1 MSEGTLYSWP
11 ESGNSYKVRLLAALL
26 GLNLKIEDLDFLH
39 DEQHQPKFLSINPRG
54 EVPTLVTGGKTLTD
68 SSSILVYLA
77 GTYTHGGKPGPST
90 FWSSD
95 LYEQAQ
101 IIDWLAFSNSWVQYG
116 VFTNRAILSYNG
128 PYNGLGSNDK
138 WTKEKLDIF
147 LEEGAIRGNKSLQIL
162 QTRLEAHEWLVLNRP
177 TIADIS
183 VFVYVALAPMGD
195 IALTPYPAVLAWI
208 ERPAVLASE
217 DLTLLAVYSR
227 TLASAKTFVSEIEEG
242 NNKISLYSD
251 DSPASHSLDSLLVR
265 ADISAVIIALPILV
279 QPAIIRRCLAAGKHV
294 LSEKPIAPDVTTALE
309 LLHFYRTLGGGD
321 ASGSGGGSSSRPT
334 WSVAENQRFLTNFQ
348 RAATAVA
355 ARGRPQTFRVRVA
368 NMVLPGGKYIETA
381 WRKSPGYQGGF
392 VLDGGLQ
399 AHLPPLDTVVAT
411 ARTAGGAVGTI
422 SISFGTTEEKANE
435 FVVGSEKGWVAI
447 REFDRVVVDGKTED
461 VDADGGGVKREV
473 RAWGAMLSKG
483 QGKKVDVNAALE
495 PEQALADLELVEAML
510 KSAQEGGRV
519 VKLQYQRVRIDG
531 GQPC

>member
-54 EVPTLVTGGKTLTD
+54 EVPTLVTGDKTLTD

-77 GTYTHGGKPGPST
+77 RTYTHGGKPGTST
-90 FWSSD
+90 FWSTD

-208 ERPAVLASE
+208 ERVKKLPV
-217 DLTLLAVYSR
+217 
-227 TLASAKTFVSEIEEG
+227 F
-242 NNKISLYSD
+242 ISIPGLD
-251 DSPASHSLDSLLVR
+251 DPL
-265 ADISAVIIALPILV
+265 
-279 QPAIIRRCLAAGKHV
+279 IRR
-294 LSEKPIAPDVTTALE
+294 
-309 LLHFYRTLGGGD
+309 
-321 ASGSGGGSSSRPT
+321 
-334 WSVAENQRFLTNFQ
+334 
-348 RAATAVA
+348 
-355 ARGRPQTFRVRVA
+355 
-368 NMVLPGGKYIETA
+368 
-381 WRKSPGYQGGF
+381 RK
-392 VLDGGLQ
+392 
-399 AHLPPLDTVVAT
+399 
-411 ARTAGGAVGTI
+411 
-422 SISFGTTEEKANE
+422 
-435 FVVGSEKGWVAI
+435 
-447 REFDRVVVDGKTED
+447 
-461 VDADGGGVKREV
+461 
-473 RAWGAMLSKG
+473 
-483 QGKKVDVNAALE
+483 
-495 PEQALADLELVEAML
+495 
-510 KSAQEGGRV
+510 
-519 VKLQYQRVRIDG
+519 
-531 GQPC
+531 